1 MLHASPSPAGAC
13 CAIMCYMATIGVRE
27 LRQNAS
33 QYLERVRAGETI
45 EVSVRGRVVARLVPA
60 LHHPWDAMVT
70 AGRVRRASDA
80 PLTEVAP
87 VVGAIALSREL
98 EAQRAEER

>member
-1 MLHASPSPAGAC
+1 MP
-13 CAIMCYMATIGVRE
+13 TIGVRE

-60 LHHPWDAMVT
+60 LQHPWDALVT

-80 PLTEVAP
+80 PLTEVPPIAGD
-87 VVGAIALSREL
+87 VALSHEL
-98 EAQRAEER
+98 EAQRADER

>member
-1 MLHASPSPAGAC
+1 
-13 CAIMCYMATIGVRE
+13 MCYMPTIGVRE

-60 LHHPWDAMVT
+60 LHHPWDALVA

-80 PLTEVAP
+80 SLTEVPP
-87 VVGAIALSREL
+87 VVGDVALTREL
-98 EAQRAEER
+98 EAQRADER

>member
-1 MLHASPSPAGAC
+1 
-13 CAIMCYMATIGVRE
+13 MCFMAPIGVRE

-60 LHHPWDAMVT
+60 LHHPWDGLVT

-87 VVGAIALSREL
+87 VDGEASLSREL
-98 EAQRAEER
+98 EAQRAEEH

>member
-1 MLHASPSPAGAC
+1 
-13 CAIMCYMATIGVRE
+13 MCYMPTIGVRE

-45 EVSVRGRVVARLVPA
+45 EVSVRGVVVARLVPA

-80 PLTEVAP
+80 SLTEVPP
-87 VVGAIALSREL
+87 VTGAASLSHEL
-98 EAQRAEER
+98 EAQRADER

>member
-1 MLHASPSPAGAC
+1 MTAPAVPLGTR

-33 QYLERVRAGETI
+33 QYLDRVRAGETI

-60 LHHPWDAMVT
+60 LHHPWDALVT

-80 PLTEVAP
+80 PLTDVAP
-87 VVGAIALSREL
+87 IDGRIELSREL
-98 EAQRAEER
+98 AAQRAEET

>member
-1 MLHASPSPAGAC
+1 
-13 CAIMCYMATIGVRE
+13 MCYMATIGVRE

-60 LHHPWDAMVT
+60 LQHPWDALLT

-80 PLTEVAP
+80 SLTEVKP
-87 VVGAIALSREL
+87 LVGDVPLSRAL
-98 EAQRAEER
+98 EAQRPEER

>member
-1 MLHASPSPAGAC
+1 
-13 CAIMCYMATIGVRE
+13 MCYMATIGVRE

-60 LHHPWDAMVT
+60 LDHPWDALVT
-70 AGRVRRASDA
+70 AGRVRRASA
-80 PLTEVAP
+80 EPLTEVPP
-87 VVGAIALSREL
+87 VAGDAQLSRDL
-98 EAQRAEER
+98 EAQRADER

>member
-1 MLHASPSPAGAC
+1 
-13 CAIMCYMATIGVRE
+13 MCYMPTIGVRE

-60 LHHPWDAMVT
+60 LQHPWDALVT

-80 PLTEVAP
+80 PLTEVTP
-87 VVGAIALSREL
+87 VVGEGSLSREL

>member
-1 MLHASPSPAGAC
+1 
-13 CAIMCYMATIGVRE
+13 MCYMPTIGVRE

-60 LHHPWDAMVT
+60 LHHPWDELVT

-80 PLTEVAP
+80 SLAEVTP
-87 VVGAIALSREL
+87 VAAEAALSREL

>member
-1 MLHASPSPAGAC
+1 
-13 CAIMCYMATIGVRE
+13 MCYMATIGVRE

-33 QYLERVRAGETI
+33 RYLERVRAGETI

-60 LHHPWDAMVT
+60 LEHPWDALVG

-80 PLTEVAP
+80 PLTDVAP
-87 VVGAIALSREL
+87 VGGDVALSREL
-98 EAQRAEER
+98 EAQRADER

>member
-1 MLHASPSPAGAC
+1 
-13 CAIMCYMATIGVRE
+13 MCYMPTIGVRE

-60 LHHPWDAMVT
+60 LHHPWDALVT

-80 PLTEVAP
+80 PLTEVPPIAGD
-87 VVGAIALSREL
+87 VALSREL
-98 EAQRAEER
+98 EAQRADER

>member
-1 MLHASPSPAGAC
+1 
-13 CAIMCYMATIGVRE
+13 MCYMATIGVRE

-33 QYLERVRAGETI
+33 QYLDRVRSGETI

-60 LHHPWDAMVT
+60 LQHPWDALVT

-80 PLTEVAP
+80 PLTEVKP
-87 VVGAIALSREL
+87 VVGNVTLSRQL

>member
-1 MLHASPSPAGAC
+1 
-13 CAIMCYMATIGVRE
+13 MCYMATIGVRE

-60 LHHPWDAMVT
+60 LHHPWDALVA
-70 AGRVRRASDA
+70 AGRVRRANDA
-80 PLTEVAP
+80 PLTDVPPIAGD
-87 VVGAIALSREL
+87 VALSREL
-98 EAQRAEER
+98 ETLRADER